1 MYLAAIVTL
10 SAGLQANILPIQLYK
25 VWKYTYNPVCQL
37 VSKDQ
42 IQLGEGKGGGAR
54 GGEGV
59 GGGGG
64 MG

>member
-1 MYLAAIVTL
+1 MTL
-10 SAGLQANILPIQLYK
+10 SDGLQSNILPIQVYK

-42 IQLGEGKGGGAR
+42 IELGEGGRGGRAGAQ
-54 GGEGV
+54 GGEGA